1 MFLNLLL
8 LSAIYHIPIE
18 WSCLLLSPLAIL
30 ANTTTKKN
38 TKTFLG
44 MVKAETQTSQK
55 HGYYHLNHLWWCLR
69 WPKQDSDNLSIVIIP
84 RTASPPN
91 NIFGHTHVF
100 LWLHI
105 PLHQT
110 FYRPSHIFIWLYLP
124 SNQDDIQM
132 VVGLIGYI
140 SHHSMNLSP
149 TIMV

>member
-1 MFLNLLL
+1 MIMSTSIPSGYISKHHHQKKHKNISWDGESRNSNITETWILSSQPSLVMF
-8 LSAIYHIPIE
+8 
-18 WSCLLLSPLAIL
+18 
-30 ANTTTKKN
+30 K
-38 TKTFLG
+38 
-44 MVKAETQTSQK
+44 MAETR
-55 HGYYHLNHLWWCLR
+55 H
-69 WPKQDSDNLSIVIIP
+69 SDNLSIVIIP